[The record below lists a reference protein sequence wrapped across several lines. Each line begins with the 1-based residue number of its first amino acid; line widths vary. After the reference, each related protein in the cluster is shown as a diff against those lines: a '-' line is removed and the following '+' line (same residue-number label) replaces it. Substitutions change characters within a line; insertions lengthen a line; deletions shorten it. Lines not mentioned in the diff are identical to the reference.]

1 MRLCFIA
8 LCGIVSISLN
18 LLLYTLSASEAIFSH
33 SLFPSLSFSLPFSLF
48 LSFSFFLY
56 LFLLHFFFISV
67 ALSLHIFRFLSIPPS
82 FRFSSS
88 LTYSALSSSPISKTF
103 FLIIQTDCIFSV
115 AQLSH
120 FHNAHKTMKKLR

>member
-67 ALSLHIFRFLSIPPS
+67 AFLFISFVFFQSLPLSASPPRLLILHCRHRQFQ
-82 FRFSSS
+82 
-88 LTYSALSSSPISKTF
+88 KF
-103 FLIIQTDCIFSV
+103 FLNYSDRLHFLGCT
-115 AQLSH
+115 AQP
-120 FHNAHKTMKKLR
+120 FPQCT